1 MNKFTKK
8 IMAVAFSALLVAV
21 APAFAASDD
30 EESNSSKIKEGAS
43 SFFQGLKGSV
53 KDAGNSV
60 SNKAKDITA
69 SAYIGTWS
77 FINGK
82 YTTMIVC
89 DDDNTMSIVQTQK
102 RSENNWTGTYTVSK
116 KQMTFYIEKMNG
128 KKSRDTWVINFDAD
142 KKDYMILSSAD
153 IPNDLNGYDFSRS
166 TLFLYIE
173 GEPSSVEE
181 SED

>member
-1 MNKFTKK
+1 MMKCTKK
-8 IMAVAFSALLVAV
+8 MVAVAFSALALAV
-21 APAFAASDD
+21 VPVFAAS
-30 EESNSSKIKEGAS
+30 EEGSNGSKIKEGAS
-43 SFFQGLKGSV
+43 TFFKGVKGSV
-53 KDAGNSV
+53 KDAGTSV

-89 DDDNTMSIVQTQK
+89 ENDNTMIIVQTQK
-102 RSENNWTGTYTVSK
+102 KGENTWAGTYTVAK
-116 KQMTFYIEKMNG
+116 KQMTFNIESMNG
-128 KKSRDTWVINFDAD
+128 KKLHDTWVINFDAD

-153 IPNDLNGYDFSRS
+153 IPDDLNGYDFSRS

-173 GEPSSVEE
+173 GEPSAVEE
-181 SED
+181 SERN